1 MLVLSGAAM
10 SDKPD
15 TIDLTSKDTFAHW
28 TEVSIR
34 YSDQDPMGH
43 VNNVAIAQY
52 VEAGRVMYIQ
62 RFLDLIAPTT
72 LDFILAR
79 VVIDYKNEFMFPG
92 RVEIGG
98 RLTRIGNKSLT
109 TGFGLFLG
117 DMCVATSE
125 SVNVF
130 FDMTTRTSVVPPDEV
145 RAALE
150 TEL

>member
-1 MLVLSGAAM
+1 MT
-10 SDKPD
+10 DKPD
-15 TIDLTSKDTFAHW
+15 TTDLTSKSTFSHW
-28 TEVSIR
+28 SEVSIR

-52 VEAGRVMYIQ
+52 VEVGRVHYIQ
-62 RFLDLIAPTT
+62 RFLDLIGPTS

-92 RVEIGG
+92 TVEIGG
-98 RLTRIGNKSLT
+98 RLTRLGNKSLT

-130 FDMTTRTSVVPPDEV
+130 FDMTTRTSAAPPPEV

-150 TEL
+150 QELAGG